1 MKTSNRYSI
10 LTRCLIIQQM
20 LGPFVVKL
28 INVSLFPMFKYYLQF
43 EWLASFF
50 VTWCRYK
57 FGFERK
63 NAKKVFPSTVTFL
76 IFELGIYFIP
86 ELFSFPDLF
95 RKKHLG
101 SWEGDTKLSQI
112 PKFSSASAGIFPLPV
127 SSPCAT
133 PRRPRHF
140 EYHFHPPTFHHGDLG
155 LQRTRRGRHCSAE
168 FPSFAFTTLTQRLF
182 SRNHLLLTLAITP
195 ERLA

>member
-1 MKTSNRYSI
+1 MYHYFQCSNIISNSNGLPHFSSHGADINLGLNERMRRRYFHRQ
-10 LTRCLIIQQM
+10 L
-20 LGPFVVKL
+20 P
-28 INVSLFPMFKYYLQF
+28 SLYSSWVFI
-43 EWLASFF
+43 FF
-50 VTWCRYK
+50 Q
-57 FGFERK
+57 
-63 NAKKVFPSTVTFL
+63 S
-76 IFELGIYFIP
+76 
-86 ELFSFPDLF
+86 SFPF
-95 RKKHLG
+95 QKEAP
-101 SWEGDTKLSQI
+101 WEGDTKLSQI
-112 PKFSSASAGIFPLPV
+112 PKFSSALVGIFPLPV

-168 FPSFAFTTLTQRLF
+168 FPSFAFTTPTQRLF